1 MQMYVSN
8 LRHFGDWSILLR
20 NAMMAYSFVHRT
32 AKQRNNATNA
42 TMRACNRNG
51 ESEVVKRPK
60 ILLMPTLEP
69 GRTNL
74 IKKEGLPYISTT
86 YCPPTTVV
94 LLVST
99 ALIHV

>member
-8 LRHFGDWSILLR
+8 LRHFGDWSILMR
-20 NAMMAYSFVHRT
+20 NAMMGYSFVHRT

-69 GRTNL
+69 GKIFR
-74 IKKEGLPYISTT
+74 PA
-86 YCPPTTVV
+86 
-94 LLVST
+94 
-99 ALIHV
+99 ALF